1 MVLSFGAERFFNRL
15 LNMSER
21 LQKLI
26 ANAGYGSRRWAER
39 LIEQGRVSLNNHDV
53 KLGDKAV
60 LNDKVRIDGKLIDL
74 KRYAEAETKVLIL
87 NKQAGFICST
97 KDTEGRKSVFDLLPK
112 NTRWIMVGRLDLNTS
127 GLLLFTNNGELAN
140 KLMHPSTQID
150 REYAVRVLG
159 KVKEEHIKKLING
172 VELEDGFAK
181 FYKVTQGGGEGANRW
196 YRVVIREGRK
206 REVRRLWEFLDFK
219 VSRLIRIRFGDIR
232 LPDKL
237 RSNQSAYLKP
247 SQVQVLLKSV
257 NLKD

>member
-1 MVLSFGAERFFNRL
+1 
-15 LNMSER
+15 MSER

-74 KRYAEAETKVLIL
+74 RRFAETETKVLIL

-97 KDTEGRKSVFDLLPK
+97 KDTQGRKSVFDLLPE

-159 KVKEEHIKKLING
+159 KVKEEDIKKLING

-181 FYKVTQGGGEGANRW
+181 FHRVTQGGGEGANRW

-219 VSRLIRIRFGDIR
+219 VSRLIRIRFGNIR

-237 RSNQSAYLKP
+237 KSNQSEYLK
-247 SQVQVLLKSV
+247 SNQVQALLNSV

>member
-1 MVLSFGAERFFNRL
+1 
-15 LNMSER
+15 MSER

-74 KRYAEAETKVLIL
+74 KRYAEAETRVLIL

-127 GLLLFTNNGELAN
+127 GLLLFTNNGDLAN
-140 KLMHPSTQID
+140 KLMHPSAEID
-150 REYAVRVLG
+150 REYSVRVLG
-159 KVKEEHIKKLING
+159 KVKEEHIKKLTNG

-181 FYKVTQGGGEGANRW
+181 FHKVTQGGGEGANRW

-206 REVRRLWEFLDFK
+206 REVRRLWEFLNFK

-237 RSNQSAYLKP
+237 RSNQSEYLKP
-247 SQVQVLLKSV
+247 NQVQALLNSV

>member
-1 MVLSFGAERFFNRL
+1 
-15 LNMSER
+15 MSER

-26 ANAGYGSRRWAER
+26 ANAGYGSRRWVER

-74 KRYAEAETKVLIL
+74 KRYAETETKVLIL

-97 KDTEGRKSVFDLLPK
+97 KDDKGRKSVYDLLPE

-140 KLMHPSTQID
+140 KLMHPSAQID

-159 KVKEEHIKKLING
+159 KVKEEHIKKLTNG

-181 FYKVTQGGGEGANRW
+181 FHKVTQGGGEGANRW
-196 YRVVIREGRK
+196 YRVVIRDGRK
-206 REVRRLWEFLDFK
+206 REVRRLWEFLNFK

-237 RSNQSAYLKP
+237 RSNQSEYLKP
-247 SQVQVLLKSV
+247 KQVQALLNSV
-257 NLKD
+257 NLKE

>member
-1 MVLSFGAERFFNRL
+1 
-15 LNMSER
+15 MSER

-26 ANAGYGSRRWAER
+26 ANAGYGSRRWVER

-74 KRYAEAETKVLIL
+74 KRYAETETKVLIL

-97 KDTEGRKSVFDLLPK
+97 KDDKGRKSVYDLLPE

-140 KLMHPSTQID
+140 KLMHPSAQID

-159 KVKEEHIKKLING
+159 KVKEEHIKKLTNG

-181 FYKVTQGGGEGANRW
+181 FHKVTQGGGEGANRW
-196 YRVVIREGRK
+196 YRVVIRDGRK
-206 REVRRLWEFLDFK
+206 REVRRLWEFLNFK

-237 RSNQSAYLKP
+237 RSNQSEYLKP
-247 SQVQVLLKSV
+247 KQVQALLNSV
-257 NLKD
+257 NLED